1 MKPKVFVTRKI
12 PEVGMEI
19 LKKDRTCEIK
29 VNESDRHLTKEELI
43 REIKDVDGL
52 LSLHTDIIG
61 DEIMDAVPR
70 LKIISNYAVGYD
82 NIDVETAT
90 KRGIMVTN
98 TPGVLTDTTADLT
111 FVLLMAVA
119 RRIVEADKF
128 TREGKYKEWLPMFML
143 GEDIHHSTLGII
155 GFGRVGRAVAKRAKG
170 FDMKILY
177 HDVKRAS
184 EDIEKELKAEFV
196 SLEELLKR
204 SDFVTLHTPL
214 NSDTKHLISEKEL
227 KLMKKTA
234 YLINTARGPIVDEK
248 VLVKALKEGWIAGAG
263 LDVYENEPELT
274 PGLIELDNVVLL
286 PHIGSASI
294 ETRNK
299 MAITAAKNLL
309 AGLKGDTPPNLVN
322 KEVLQKIK
330 K

>member
-1 MKPKVFVTRKI
+1 MIRKELKI
-12 PEVGMEI
+12 GPEGGEI
-19 LKKDRTCEIK
+19 LRKERMCEIE
-29 VNESDRHLTKEELI
+29 VNKSGRHLTKKELI
-43 REIKDVDGL
+43 RKIKNVDGL
-52 LSLHTDIIG
+52 LPLLTDIID
-61 DEIMDAVPR
+61 DEVMNAAPR
-70 LKIISNYAVGYD
+70 LKIISNHAVGYD
-82 NIDVETAT
+82 NIDVKAAT

-98 TPGVLTDTTADLT
+98 TPGILTDTTADLT

-128 TREGKYKEWLPMFML
+128 TREGKYKEWLPMLML
-143 GEDIHHSTLGII
+143 GRDVHRSVLGIV
-155 GFGRVGRAVAKRAKG
+155 GFGGVGRAVAKRAKG

-204 SDFVTLHTPL
+204 ADFVSLHNPL

-234 YLINTARGPIVDEK
+234 YLINAARGPIVDEK

-274 PGLIELDNVVLL
+274 PELIELDNVVLL